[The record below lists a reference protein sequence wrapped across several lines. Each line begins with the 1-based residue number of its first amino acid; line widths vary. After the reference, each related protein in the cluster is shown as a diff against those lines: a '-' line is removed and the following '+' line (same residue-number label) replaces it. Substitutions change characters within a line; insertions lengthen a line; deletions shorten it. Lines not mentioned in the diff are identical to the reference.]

1 MTLKPIDDFE
11 KEVLIEPEGQLKIV
25 EFRAENFK
33 ALKAIEIKTHGNSVI
48 ISGPNAAGKSSVLD
62 AIWFALAGKDALKMN
77 PDPVRH
83 GERVA
88 KVTLDLGYVGD
99 NNFVKNAYT
108 VTRTWSNGDSKL
120 KITNNMGMTHGRP
133 AGVLSSIV
141 GDLSFDPLAFAGQS
155 NKDQVKTL
163 LELVNLPID
172 IYALDDDRKGLYESR
187 TLVNRAVKHLDGKVA
202 GFPAVDAPDTE
213 INTSDIMSAMELA
226 TTEISDNIEIRNSY
240 VHKVDQKRDLTIA
253 VSALETEL
261 LKQQDR
267 LVTLECEID
276 QLEPQ
281 VDSLIDP
288 DLTVFKDQL
297 QNAEQINANVRS
309 MQQRNL
315 IIAELDAEKKNS
327 ENLTAKINEIDD
339 LKERTIREAEM
350 PVEGL
355 GFNDIGVTFNNTLI
369 KGCSTAEQHRISIA
383 IGMAM
388 NPKLRVIL
396 IDDGSALDSN
406 TMKDIEALA
415 ANKGYQLWVGVVD
428 ETGKIGICIE
438 DGMIL
443 HDNYKN
449 PQ

>member
-1 MTLKPIDDFE
+1 MTLEPIDDFE
-11 KEVLIEPEGQLKIV
+11 KEVLNKHKDMFKIIKLQ
-25 EFRAENFK
+25 AENFK
-33 ALKAIEIKTHGNSVI
+33 KLKAIEITPQGNTI
-48 ISGPNAAGKSSVLD
+48 KISGPNAAGKSSVLD

-77 PDPVRH
+77 PDPVKH

-88 KVTLDLGYVGD
+88 KVTLDLGSED
-99 NNFVKNAYT
+99 SDNFVKNAYT
-108 VTRTWSNGDSKL
+108 VVRTWSNGNSKL
-120 KITNNMGMTHGRP
+120 EITNNEGMKYGSP
-133 AGVLSSIV
+133 AGMLSSIV

-155 NKDQVKTL
+155 DKEQVKTL

-172 IYALDDDRKGLYESR
+172 IYALDDDRKVIYESR

-202 GFPAVDAPDTE
+202 GFPTVDAPDE
-213 INTSDIMSAMELA
+213 EVNTSDIMTAMQDA
-226 TTEISDNIEIRNSY
+226 TTQISQYKDMRDNY
-240 VHKVDQKRDLTIA
+240 VHKSNTKDELRASIKL
-253 VSALETEL
+253 LETQLLEKQDALLDMEL
-261 LKQQDR
+261 
-267 LVTLECEID
+267 EID
-276 QLEPQ
+276 QLTPQ
-281 VDSLIDP
+281 IETLIDP
-288 DLTVFKDQL
+288 DLSVFKDQL

-309 MQQRNL
+309 MQQRNQ

-327 ENLTAKINEIDD
+327 EELTAKINEIDD

-350 PVEGL
+350 PIEGL
-355 GFNDIGVTFNNTLI
+355 GFNDLGVTFNNTLI
-369 KGCSTAEQHRISIA
+369 KQCSTAEQHRISIA

-396 IDDGSALDSN
+396 IDDGSALDST
-406 TMKDIEALA
+406 TMKDIEDLA
-415 ANKGYQLWVGVVD
+415 ADKGYQLWVGVVD

>member
-1 MTLKPIDDFE
+1 MTLKTIDDFE
-11 KEVLIEPEGQLKIV
+11 KEVLDKHKDMFKIIKLQ
-25 EFRAENFK
+25 AENFK
-33 ALKAIEIKTHGNSVI
+33 KLKAIEITPQGNTI
-48 ISGPNAAGKSSVLD
+48 KISGPNAAGKSSVLD

-77 PDPVRH
+77 PDPVKH

-88 KVTLDLGYVGD
+88 KVTLDLGSED
-99 NNFVKNAYT
+99 SDNFVKNAYT
-108 VTRTWSNGDSKL
+108 VVRTWSNGNSKL
-120 KITNNMGMTHGRP
+120 EITNTEGMKYGSP
-133 AGVLSSIV
+133 AGMLSSIV

-155 NKDQVKTL
+155 DKDQVKTL

-172 IYALDDDRKGLYESR
+172 IYALDDDRKVMYESR

-226 TTEISDNIEIRNSY
+226 TTEISDNIEVRNSY
-240 VHKVDQKRDLTIA
+240 FQKLRTQKDWITRIKD
-253 VSALETEL
+253 LETEL
-261 LKQQDR
+261 LKKQDK
-267 LVTLECEID
+267 LVSIECEID
-276 QLEPQ
+276 QLKPL
-281 VDSLIDP
+281 VDNAIDP

-309 MQQRNL
+309 MQQRNQ
-315 IIAELDAEKKNS
+315 IIAELNAEKENS
-327 ENLTAKINEIDD
+327 EELTAKINEIDD

-350 PVEGL
+350 PIEGL
-355 GFNDIGVTFNNTLI
+355 GFNDRGVTFNNTLI

-396 IDDGSALDSN
+396 IDDGSALDST
-406 TMKDIEALA
+406 TMKDIEDLA
-415 ANKGYQLWVGVVD
+415 ADKGYQLWVGVVD

>member
-11 KEVLIEPEGQLKIV
+11 KEALTKLEGQLKIV

-120 KITNNMGMTHGRP
+120 KITNNMGMTYGRP

-155 NKDQVKTL
+155 DKDQLKTL

-172 IYALDDDRKGLYESR
+172 IYALDDDRRVKYDARRLI
-187 TLVNRAVKHLDGKVA
+187 NRAINHLEGKVA
-202 GFPAVDAPDTE
+202 GFPVVDAPNKE
-213 INTSDIMSAMELA
+213 VNTSDIMSAMELA
-226 TTEISDNIEIRNSY
+226 TTEISNNKDIRADYTQRLDAKSELIASIKNLEN
-240 VHKVDQKRDLTIA
+240 DL
-253 VSALETEL
+253 LR
-261 LKQQDR
+261 KQDV
-267 LVTLECEID
+267 LVTLECGID
-276 QLEPQ
+276 QLKPQ

-297 QNAEQINANVRS
+297 QNAEQINSNVRS
-309 MQQRNL
+309 MQQRNQ
-315 IIAELDAEKKNS
+315 IIAELNAEKENS
-327 ENLTAKINEIDD
+327 EELTAKINEIDE
-339 LKERTIREAEM
+339 LKEHTLQEANM
-350 PVEGL
+350 PIDGLSFDSEGVNYN
-355 GFNDIGVTFNNTLI
+355 GSVFEQ
-369 KGCSTAEQHRISIA
+369 CSSAEKLKVSLAIA
-383 IGMAM
+383 MAM
-388 NPKLRVIL
+388 NPKLRVIR
-396 IDDGSALDSN
+396 IMDGSLLDSSN
-406 TMKDIEALA
+406 MVIIEEMAKDNDFQVWIEL
-415 ANKGYQLWVGVVD
+415 VD
-428 ETGKIGICIE
+428 ESGKLGVYIE
-438 DGMIL
+438 DGSVAEV
-443 HDNYKN
+443 NA
-449 PQ
+449 